1 MLEEDCML
9 IKCIHFVV
17 CFCFTLVTG
26 RLSLGLERR
35 RENRAADLCS
45 VDGIFEAW
53 QRCYIQPLTF
63 DLEGKGVMRA
73 HGGGGGR
80 RLLHFI
86 SSKFFQYL

>member
-17 CFCFTLVTG
+17 CLCFTLVTG
-26 RLSLGLERR
+26 RLSLGVERCWKYR
-35 RENRAADLCS
+35 DADLCS
-45 VDGIFEAW
+45 VDGICEAR
-53 QRCYIQPLTF
+53 QRRNIQPLTF
-63 DLEGKGVMRA
+63 DLEGKGVMKV